1 MNKEHKESMNKIR
14 IMMVETPLL
23 QYYDPNKELTIQC
36 DASSIG
42 IGTTLLQDEKSIC
55 YACKTLSDTE
65 RRYAQIERECL
76 AIILSLETFHQYC
89 FGRKTIIHSDH
100 KPLEETIIRGT

>member
-1 MNKEHKESMNKIR
+1 MMLHGPGIRNIKNQCQKIR

-42 IGTTLLQDEKSIC
+42 ICATLFQEEKPIC
-55 YACKTLSDTE
+55 YASNIVISNDNML
-65 RRYAQIERECL
+65 R
-76 AIILSLETFHQYC
+76 
-89 FGRKTIIHSDH
+89 
-100 KPLEETIIRGT
+100 

>member
-1 MNKEHKESMNKIR
+1 MFYMYSVCVIIYANKDYYYYYYYYNDVSWTWNKEHKESMKQIR

-42 IGTTLLQDEKSIC
+42 IGATLLQNKKPIC
-55 YACKTLSDTE
+55 YASKTLRDTK
-65 RRYAQIERECL
+65 RRYVQIEQDCQ
-76 AIILSLETFHQYC
+76 AILFS
-89 FGRKTIIHSDH
+89 
-100 KPLEETIIRGT
+100 